1 MSTCIRCGKQVPEGE
16 LFCEACSLLP
26 LGQEP
31 EKKQPDQT
39 RMRKPVPQARPE
51 APRHAAARPPKSQS
65 GGAKGLKTA
74 LVVVSLLAAG
84 AFALV
89 ISQALG
95 ARRQSVELRVREE
108 SLAAREA
115 EYDSAQE
122 KLDSLEQA
130 LGEAQLDLRARDAQI
145 EELQSGIAAA
155 QSSANQSQYDMT
167 AQQSELEKLRESSA
181 ALQESVEALT
191 EENETLTEERD
202 ALQEENETLTE
213 ERDTLKKTQTQLQE
227 KTSFM
232 DSYVVFVED
241 DKTSLYHKY
250 DCASF
255 KKKSFWAYS
264 RKLAENYG
272 YKPCPKCFG

>member
-16 LFCEACSLLP
+16 LFCAECSLLP
-26 LGQEP
+26 LGREP
-31 EKKQPDQT
+31 EKPHKAPPEPA
-39 RMRKPVPQARPE
+39 RMRKPVPKPKPA
-51 APRHAAARPPKSQS
+51 APRQTKAPAGTSR
-65 GGAKGLKTA
+65 GVKTV
-74 LVVVSLLAAG
+74 LVLVSLLAAG

-89 ISQALG
+89 ITQALG
-95 ARRQSVELRVREE
+95 ARRQNVELRVREE

-122 KLDSLEQA
+122 KVNSLEQA
-130 LGEAQLDLRARDAQI
+130 LDEAQLALRARDEQI

-167 AQQSELEKLRESSA
+167 TQQSELDQLRADSA

-202 ALQEENETLTE
+202 TLQEENEALTE
-213 ERDTLKKTQTQLQE
+213 ERDALKETQTELQE
-227 KTSFM
+227 KASFM

-241 DKTSLYHKY
+241 DKSSLYHRY
-250 DCASF
+250 ACSAF